1 MRKQGERK
9 IQPNQK
15 STGPRTEAGKQR
27 SKNNALKSGLFA
39 RATLLPYE
47 STAEQRALRR
57 GLWDEF
63 QPETASECED
73 VEYLASLYWQRRRA
87 AKAEDAEMVERVEFN
102 ALDSISVQAHEAWIH
117 SRAGESTGGMLQHG
131 SNHLVLR
138 DAILYLTTV
147 RDNLEKYGFQA
158 EPDVWLLRK
167 LYGLDHDGAAPMSL
181 FRAFAL
187 YSKLAT
193 GGQIGGSENYDGL
206 RKNSD
211 ELKTELLA
219 AFDKELEMLKFREEM
234 EQLVDERKRQ
244 LTTIEASVLP
254 DRVVDRFIRV
264 RAHLS
269 REIDRTLNRLARA
282 QRRRQGHPEPPTVKL
297 ELDD

>member
-1 MRKQGERK
+1 MRKQGEHK
-9 IQPNQK
+9 IQANQK

-39 RATLLPYE
+39 RAILLPNE
-47 STAEQRALRR
+47 STAEHRALRK

-73 VEYLASLYWQRRRA
+73 VEYLASLFWQRRRA
-87 AKAEDAEMVERVEFN
+87 ARAEDAEMVERVEFN
-102 ALDSISVQAHEAWIH
+102 ALDLISVQAHEAWIH

-138 DAILYLTTV
+138 DAILYLTAV
-147 RDNLEKYGFQA
+147 RDSLEKYGFQA
-158 EPDVWLLRK
+158 EPDVRLLRK
-167 LYGLDHDGAAPMSL
+167 LYGLDHDGAAPMGL
-181 FRAFAL
+181 FRMFAR
-187 YSKLAT
+187 YSKLAIS
-193 GGQIGGSENYDGL
+193 GQIGNLGNDDGL

-219 AFDKELEMLKFREEM
+219 AFDRELEILKFREEM
-234 EQLVDERKRQ
+234 EQLVDERRRE
-244 LTTIEASVLP
+244 LITVEASILP

-269 REIDRTLNRLARA
+269 REIDRTLDRLARA
-282 QRRRQGHPEPPTVKL
+282 QRRRQGCPEPPTVKL
-297 ELDD
+297 ELND